1 MRFYSKNWS
10 TMADLNKNWLTE
22 KYIDFE
28 YKKYVLLAWLQEVN
42 NNTEWT

>member
-1 MRFYSKNWS
+1 
-10 TMADLNKNWLTE
+10 MADLNKNWLTE

-42 NNTEWT
+42 NNFQDQKLYPFLAQLI